1 MPPCHILTKCGIYIY
16 LLLLPAAAAA
26 AAAAAP
32 GDDDDDGGNHYSD
45 VITGAMASEIT
56 GVSIVCSSV
65 GLGADQRNH
74 QSSLSLAF
82 VRGIHRWPV
91 NSPHKGP
98 VTRKMFPFGDVIMSP
113 LRWPTFMFIFS
124 NRDLMCKICIVER
137 IFLLIS
143 CLYSCFCT
151 LPKFSLVFSSHTF
164 LLWNGLFQISI
175 LYCHI
180 P

>member
-82 VRGIHRWPV
+82 VRGIHR
-91 NSPHKGP
+91 
-98 VTRKMFPFGDVIMSP
+98 
-113 LRWPTFMFIFS
+113 
-124 NRDLMCKICIVER
+124 
-137 IFLLIS
+137 
-143 CLYSCFCT
+143 
-151 LPKFSLVFSSHTF
+151 
-164 LLWNGLFQISI
+164 
-175 LYCHI
+175 
-180 P
+180 